1 MLTADRELF
10 YWRDRHAQIQKR
22 AVSNACNAD
31 KRHQGPQTSLRQAK
45 GAVTQHVL
53 TFSDAGKESEEFTP
67 IMPERDDENG
77 RKVIHASATGVPVDA
92 VCRFKCDKMTG
103 AEAFVEQYRPDG
115 Q

>member
-1 MLTADRELF
+1 
-10 YWRDRHAQIQKR
+10 
-22 AVSNACNAD
+22 
-31 KRHQGPQTSLRQAK
+31 
-45 GAVTQHVL
+45 
-53 TFSDAGKESEEFTP
+53 
-67 IMPERDDENG
+67 MPERDDENG